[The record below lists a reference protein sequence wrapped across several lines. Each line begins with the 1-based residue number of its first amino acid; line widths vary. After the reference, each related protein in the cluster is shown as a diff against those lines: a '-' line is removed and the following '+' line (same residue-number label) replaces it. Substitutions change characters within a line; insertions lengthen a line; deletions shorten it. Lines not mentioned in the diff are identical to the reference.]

1 MPLDLLLDF
10 AHGLD
15 PAVFAEDRLG
25 FRPDPW
31 QSQVLR
37 SPARWILLNCCR
49 QSGKSTTTA
58 LVALHTAIYDPGLI
72 LLVSPSLRQS
82 KELFAK
88 TAGFL
93 KRLEPVEELEE
104 DNKSSCTLEVELHPR
119 QWCARRL
126 AAGRPR
132 YAAGLLRAE
141 AHHQG
146 RSGLC
151 QRCDAGRT
159 RSDARCFERSTD
171 RDVFAQRQARAFLRE
186 LARRHRR
193 RADQDHWSGMSAHR
207 RGDPGEDA
215 PETRANA
222 VQPGVRGRVY
232 RRGKLGLLVRDDRA
246 GAGRRFRKVHH
257 MSDIYQVGHLERM
270 PLGTPYP
277 GIVAHVGRLL
287 GKLPDPELVIDY
299 TGVGRPV
306 FDLFTYAGIS
316 PVGVLITGGAVET

>member
-10 AHGLD
+10 APGLD

-104 DNKSSCTLEVELHPR
+104 DNKSSCTLANG
-119 QWCARRL
+119 ARVVSL
-126 AAGRPR
+126 PGDPDT
-132 YAAGLLRAE
+132 LRGYSAPKLIIKRHSAKWATAE
-141 AHHQG
+141 AKEVPEK
-146 RSGLC
+146 
-151 QRCDAGRT
+151 AI
-159 RSDARCFERSTD
+159 AIAPAAFD
-171 RDVFAQRQARAFLRE
+171 RY
-186 LARRHRR
+186 
-193 RADQDHWSGMSAHR
+193 
-207 RGDPGEDA
+207 
-215 PETRANA
+215 
-222 VQPGVRGRVY
+222 VRGRVPFM
-232 RRGKLGLLVRDDRA
+232 RPEDHAHMLEGLRKA
-246 GAGRRFRKVHH
+246 GW
-257 MSDIYQVGHLERM
+257 
-270 PLGTPYP
+270 
-277 GIVAHVGRLL
+277 
-287 GKLPDPELVIDY
+287 
-299 TGVGRPV
+299 
-306 FDLFTYAGIS
+306 
-316 PVGVLITGGAVET
+316 